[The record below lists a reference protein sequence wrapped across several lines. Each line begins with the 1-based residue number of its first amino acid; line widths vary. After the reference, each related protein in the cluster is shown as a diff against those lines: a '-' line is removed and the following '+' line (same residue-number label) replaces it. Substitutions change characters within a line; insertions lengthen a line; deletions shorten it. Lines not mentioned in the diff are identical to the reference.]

1 MAKPRD
7 DRQKDLLRPALEDII
22 DLGHPLARLA
32 REIDWGF
39 LDSRFASV
47 CAPGAGQPG
56 LPTRLVAGL
65 LILKHMHDL
74 SDEALCARWLENPYY
89 QFFCGELSFCHQLP
103 FDRSSLTHW
112 RQRLGEEQLVALLQ
126 ESLSVAHK
134 TGGLATR
141 DLERVVV
148 DTTVQPKAIAHPT
161 DARLCHRAL
170 EKLVDLAQRSGVPL
184 RQSYRRVAKRAAIMI
199 GRYTHAHQFK
209 RARRAMKFL
218 RIRLGRVIRDIR
230 RKIAGNEALRERFA
244 DLLAL
249 AYRVRFQDHRQRGPK
264 IYALHAPEV
273 ECIGKGKARAPY
285 EFGCKVSIAT
295 PATKPKGGQFV
306 LHTKALHGNPFDG
319 HTLGPV
325 ITELEQQTGVE
336 TRRIHVDKG
345 YRGHNHKQKFRVWIS
360 GQVRRVTAPIR
371 REMKRRAAV
380 EPVIGHTKAEHRM
393 GRNYLKGRD
402 GDRINAVLAAAGY
415 NFGLLLRWLA
425 RFLRALFQALIT
437 SSPGA
442 QPAKK
447 TRATVLHSRRNIR
460 SISGEFPGP
469 VANRQSP
476 AMRHRSGR
484 LRSAIRSCARV
495 CSKALSSPRS
505 PCAEI

>member
-22 DLGHPLARLA
+22 DLGHPLVRLA
-32 REIDWGF
+32 RQIDWQF
-39 LDSRFASV
+39 LDDRFVSV
-47 CAPGAGQPG
+47 CSSGPGQPP

-65 LILKHMHDL
+65 FILKHMHDL
-74 SDEALCARWLENPYY
+74 SDEVLCARWLENPYY
-89 QFFCGELSFCHQLP
+89 QFFCGELSFCHKLP

-112 RQRLGEEQLVALLQ
+112 RQRLGEKQLVALIQ

-134 TGGLATR
+134 TGALATR

-148 DTTVQPKAIAHPT
+148 DTTVQAKAITHPT

-170 EKLVDLAQRSGVPL
+170 EKLVDLAARNGVPL
-184 RQSYRRVAKRAAIMI
+184 RQSYRRVAKRAAIMV

-209 RARRAMKFL
+209 RARRELRFL
-218 RIRLGRVIRDIR
+218 RTRLGRVIRDIR
-230 RKIAGNEALRERFA
+230 RRIDGNEALKQRFA
-244 DLLAL
+244 NLLAL
-249 AYRVRFQDHRQRGPK
+249 AHRVRFQDHRQRGPK
-264 IYALHAPEV
+264 VYSLHAPEV
-273 ECIGKGKARAPY
+273 ECIGKGKARTPY

-306 LHTKALHGNPFDG
+306 LHAKALHGNPFDG

-325 ITELEQQTGVE
+325 ITELEQLTGVE

-345 YRGHNHKQKFRVWIS
+345 YRGHNHKEKFRVWIS
-360 GQVRRVTAPIR
+360 GQARRVTRPIR

-380 EPVIGHTKAEHRM
+380 EPVIGHIKAEHRM

-425 RFLRALFQALIT
+425 RLFRALFQAL
-437 SSPGA
+437 
-442 QPAKK
+442 
-447 TRATVLHSRRNIR
+447 
-460 SISGEFPGP
+460 SIAFSI
-469 VANRQSP
+469 A
-476 AMRHRSGR
+476 R
-484 LRSAIRSCARV
+484 LA
-495 CSKALSSPRS
+495 
-505 PCAEI
+505 

>member
-7 DRQKDLLRPALEDII
+7 NRQKDLLRPALEDII
-22 DLGHPLARLA
+22 DLAHPLVRLA
-32 REIDWGF
+32 REIDWQF

-47 CAPGAGQPG
+47 CTSGPGQPP

-65 LILKHMHDL
+65 FILKHMHDL
-74 SDEALCARWLENPYY
+74 SDEVLCARWLENPYY
-89 QFFCGELSFCHQLP
+89 QFFCGEVSFCHKLP
-103 FDRSSLTHW
+103 FERSSLTHW
-112 RQRLGEEQLVALLQ
+112 RQRLGEEHLVALVQ

-134 TGGLATR
+134 TEALATR

-170 EKLVDLAQRSGVPL
+170 EKLVDLAKRYGVPL

-199 GRYTHAHQFK
+199 GRYSHAHQFK
-209 RARRAMKFL
+209 RAGRELKFL
-218 RIRLGRVIRDIR
+218 RTRLGRVIRDIR
-230 RKIAGNEALRERFA
+230 RKIVGNQRLQERFA

-249 AYRVRFQDHRQRGPK
+249 AVRVRFQDHRQRGPK
-264 IYALHAPEV
+264 VYALHAPEV

-306 LHTKALHGNPFDG
+306 LHAKALHGNPFDG

-325 ITELEQQTGVE
+325 ITELERQTGVT

-345 YRGHNHKQKFRVWIS
+345 YRGHNHKETFRVWIS
-360 GQVRRVTAPIR
+360 GQVRRVTRPIR

-380 EPVIGHTKAEHRM
+380 EPVIGHVKAEHRM
-393 GRNYLKGRD
+393 GRNHLKGRD

-415 NFGLLLRWLA
+415 NFTLLLRWLA
-425 RFLRALFQALIT
+425 RLLCALFQALTIT
-437 SSPGA
+437 SPS
-442 QPAKK
+442 
-447 TRATVLHSRRNIR
+447 V
-460 SISGEFPGP
+460 
-469 VANRQSP
+469 
-476 AMRHRSGR
+476 R
-484 LRSAIRSCARV
+484 LV
-495 CSKALSSPRS
+495 
-505 PCAEI
+505 